1 MLVLSNYYIEGQ
13 TWTNKLIAT
22 KLVYNNKKQ
31 RKSVS
36 KQVCH
41 FSQATKLT
49 QCSLGFLL
57 LLLLTKTTQLASLVQ
72 QVDNSL

>member
-13 TWTNKLIAT
+13 TWTKKLIAT

-31 RKSVS
+31 QKSVS
-36 KQVCH
+36 KQACH
-41 FSQATKLT
+41 FSQATKLK

-57 LLLLTKTTQLASLVQ
+57 LLLLTNTTQLASLVQ